1 MQCLQ
6 NIIAKKKVPDNDAV
20 GSRRNVH
27 EEPRQPEQHVDVIGD
42 PVKVST
48 KGAPKQSTTG
58 RAKKDPNVT
67 KNGRPKSFSERK
79 PGPFVAFV
87 RKRVIDG
94 KRALRM
100 KSKFYI
106 ILIIFWFSLYNCLMS
121 CLQFIM

>member
-6 NIIAKKKVPDNDAV
+6 NIIAKKKVPDDDAV

-42 PVKVST
+42 PIKVST

-58 RAKKDPNVT
+58 RAKKDSNVI

-79 PGPFVAFV
+79 PGPLCGICHKEGH
-87 RKRVIDG
+87 RRQTCPQNEK
-94 KRALRM
+94 
-100 KSKFYI
+100 
-106 ILIIFWFSLYNCLMS
+106 
-121 CLQFIM
+121 